1 MRRERFLLAGRFLMA
16 NERVLHRIATGLLAS
31 TSMFAGVVHAEDSAP
46 QAGQEIVV
54 TAAGYEQ
61 NIAMAPASISV
72 LSREEME
79 LRPYTSLEDAVR
91 YLEGVSIVGSDPS
104 TTDVVIRG
112 MPGEYTLYLLD
123 GRRQSTRETMNRG
136 TGGVQSS
143 MLPPLGAIER
153 IEVVRGPM
161 SSLYGSDA
169 MGGVVN
175 VITRKFPERLSATVT
190 GGYIVQEDDDYGDT
204 GMANFWVGAPLAN
217 GKVGLQVYGGF
228 VNRSEDDI
236 FFPGPFASGAN
247 KSRDNSFSGKLAF
260 LLSEG
265 HDLVIEGGRN
275 RLTYTETPGKSYDEE
290 GTELIERHRR
300 WHGSATYTGNW
311 SFGSTKLAVYRE
323 NEKLSNI
330 EEGELLNRPNLTNT
344 VADALITMP
353 VGRMN
358 LNVGAQYTH
367 AKVTGLQDQENVP
380 GYVNVDKA
388 TRESWAVFAENKFQF
403 TDTFAI
409 TGGARLDH
417 YSSFG
422 THVTPRIYAN
432 YEVVPG
438 LVLRGGIASGF
449 KAPTLRQSD
458 AGYCMT
464 TGGSHLPRGP
474 LCGNP
479 DLDAETSVTREIGL
493 RYDSEQGLGLGLT
506 LFHTRFKN
514 KVVSYLTDRMDP
526 VMPTRPLYTY
536 DNIDRVR
543 IQGVEVSARV
553 PVTETLELTA
563 NYTFTDSERRGSGEP
578 SFDGSSLD
586 GFPLDMTP
594 KHMANVKLGWDATD
608 RLHAY
613 VSAYYIGKQWY
624 TGFRNAAMGPRSREG
639 STTYDLGL
647 SYQVTDILRLNAA
660 ALNLTDKIVPV
671 DERGRF
677 EGLDGNWMVD
687 EGRRYWI
694 SATLSY

>member
-1 MRRERFLLAGRFLMA
+1 MVRGKILYNVAAGALAGLGSISGPA
-16 NERVLHRIATGLLAS
+16 QAHDAAVDAAS
-31 TSMFAGVVHAEDSAP
+31 D
-46 QAGQEIVV
+46 IVV

-61 NIAMAPASISV
+61 ALAMAPASISV
-72 LSREEME
+72 LSRDE
-79 LRPYTSLEDAVR
+79 LQVRPYTSLEDAVR
-91 YLEGVSIVGSDPS
+91 YIEGVSVVGGDPS

-123 GRRQSTRETMNRG
+123 GRRQSTREAMNRG

-143 MLPPLGAIER
+143 MLPPLAAIER

-175 VITRKFPERLSATVT
+175 VITRKFPERISASVT
-190 GGYIVQEDDDYGDT
+190 GGYIVQENDDYGDT
-204 GMANFWVGAPLAN
+204 GMANFWVGAPLAD
-217 GKVGLQVYGGF
+217 GKVGVQVYGGF

-236 FFPGPFASGAN
+236 FFAGPFASGAN
-247 KSRDNSFSGKLAF
+247 RSRDNALYGKLAF
-260 LLSEG
+260 QLAEG
-265 HDLVIEGGRN
+265 HDLVLEGGRN

-290 GTELIERHRR
+290 GTKLVERHKR
-300 WHGSATYTGNW
+300 WHGSATYEGQW
-311 SFGSTKLAVYRE
+311 GFGVSKLAVYRE

-330 EEGELLNRPNLTNT
+330 EEGERLYRTNLTNT
-344 VADALITMP
+344 VMDALVTMP
-353 VGRMN
+353 IGMMS

-367 AKVTGLQDQENVP
+367 TKVTGLQDQENVS
-380 GYVNVDKA
+380 GYINVDKA
-388 TRESWAVFAENKFQF
+388 TRESWAVFAENRFQF
-403 TDTFAI
+403 TPAFAI

-417 YSSFG
+417 YSRFG
-422 THVTPRIYAN
+422 SHVTPRLYAN
-432 YEVVPG
+432 YEVMEG

-493 RYDSEQGLGLGLT
+493 RYDGDKALSLGLT

-536 DNIDRVR
+536 GNIDRVR
-543 IQGVEVSARV
+543 IQGVEVSATV

-563 NYTFTDSERRGSGEP
+563 NYTFTDSERRGGGEP
-578 SFDGSSLD
+578 SFDGTSLD
-586 GFPLDMTP
+586 GFPLDKTP

-624 TGFRNAAMGPRSREG
+624 TGFRNAAMGPRVREG

-647 SYQVTDILRLNAA
+647 SYQVSDMLRLNAA
-660 ALNLTDKIVPV
+660 ALNLTGKIVPV

-677 EGLDGNWMVD
+677 DGLNGNWMVD
-687 EGRRYWI
+687 EGRRYWV
-694 SATLSY
+694 SATASF